1 MDQNNIIIA
10 IGGNIKST
18 DGLHPIDVG
27 QKAIKLFEDFF
38 IFVEKKSRWYIS
50 DPIPKSDQP
59 KYFNSVIVAKTSL
72 NEFEV
77 LNILHNIECK
87 LGRIRNK
94 VNESRVIDLDLVD
107 YSNKILK
114 KNNLIIPH
122 PRAHL
127 RRFVMEPLAEIEPS
141 WTHPILKMNA
151 KQILKKLS
159 KQNIKVILNE
169 KKRLIF

>member
-50 DPIPKSDQP
+50 DPIPISDQP

-72 NEFEV
+72 NEFET
-77 LNILHNIECK
+77 LNILHKIENK

-94 VNESRVIDLDLVD
+94 VNESRVIDLDLIAYHD
-107 YSNKILK
+107 DIIESNVLT
-114 KNNLIIPH
+114 LPH
-122 PRAHL
+122 PRLFQRA
-127 RRFVMEPLAEIEPS
+127 FVVKPILEIAPNWRHPVLGVSIGALLPPLANQKI
-141 WTHPILKMNA
+141 
-151 KQILKKLS
+151 KQLS
-159 KQNIKVILNE
+159 Y
-169 KKRLIF
+169 